1 MEEDADLFA
10 RFRHPLTF
18 HCFGAHEQG
27 PTVLLRW
34 EDEEGR
40 GESGDS
46 ASSFD
51 VRMACFQQSR
61 GEHRDLNANNVV
73 IIGVERK
80 DFRLPSS
87 VEARNADS
95 GISQLEYGSQVF
107 DTKSGFSSSSNTSG
121 ALPAVLARRAP
132 EVYEDEERTNRDA
145 LGYLQLSNAF
155 L

>member
-1 MEEDADLFA
+1 
-10 RFRHPLTF
+10 
-18 HCFGAHEQG
+18 
-27 PTVLLRW
+27 VLLRW

-132 EVYEDEERTNRDA
+132 QVYEDEERTNRDA

>member
-1 MEEDADLFA
+1 VEEDADLFA

-107 DTKSGFSSSSNTSG
+107 DTKSGFS
-121 ALPAVLARRAP
+121 
-132 EVYEDEERTNRDA
+132 
-145 LGYLQLSNAF
+145 
-155 L
+155 

>member
-1 MEEDADLFA
+1 
-10 RFRHPLTF
+10 
-18 HCFGAHEQG
+18 
-27 PTVLLRW
+27 VLLRW

>member
-1 MEEDADLFA
+1 M
-10 RFRHPLTF
+10 
-18 HCFGAHEQG
+18 
-27 PTVLLRW
+27 LLRW